1 MYELKKSIG
10 MPAFY
15 TLQDA
20 SAFSFILQGPEQ
32 NLHILNLIKMF
43 ILMWRVVWKYFDID
57 YLKIIWFI
65 QIPFSIALTINLC
78 YP

>member
-1 MYELKKSIG
+1 MRKGNSMYELKKSIG

-32 NLHILNLIKMF
+32 NLHIFNLIKMF
-43 ILMWRVVWKYFDID
+43 ILM
-57 YLKIIWFI
+57 
-65 QIPFSIALTINLC
+65 
-78 YP
+78 